1 MPAEIVAAV
10 AAANQ
15 AFNFIKKAVHKGKEV
30 QDLTKAISK
39 FWDAREEV
47 SVLEQKSTNPSKIS
61 KLLGSSSVESQ
72 ALEVTLQKQKAEQLE
87 KELKDLFY
95 WTGNANLWHD
105 MLRERSRIRN
115 LRIAEAKKAAQTKA
129 AIIDISV
136 VLGCFIA
143 AMFVFYLVSLIGK

>member
-1 MPAEIVAAV
+1 MPAEIIAAV

-39 FWDAREEV
+39 FWDAREQV
-47 SVLEQKSTNPSKIS
+47 SVLEQKA
-61 KLLGSSSVESQ
+61 Q
-72 ALEVTLQKQKAEQLE
+72 QLE
-87 KELKDLFY
+87 KELKDIFY

-115 LRIAEAKKAAQTKA
+115 LRIAEAKKAAETRA

-136 VLGCFIA
+136 LFGCFLTV
-143 AMFVFYLVSLIGK
+143 MFVFYLVSLIGK

>member
-30 QDLTKAISK
+30 QDLTKAIGK

-47 SVLEQKSTNPSKIS
+47 SVLEQKAKTTSKIG
-61 KLLGSSSVESQ
+61 KLLGTSSVESQ
-72 ALEVTLQKQKAEQLE
+72 ALEATLQKQKAEQLE
-87 KELKDLFY
+87 KELKNLFY

-115 LRIAEAKKAAQTKA
+115 LRIAEAKKAAETRA

-136 VLGCFIA
+136 VLGCVIT